1 METKWVHIKKEIHYY
16 NHRHLKTV
24 SDYIED
30 GELTLQSTLTISEG
44 TRQVNMYIYTTF
56 GENPKVRL
64 LIFTAHNNFLSKF
77 FNYESF
83 EDIRTAINDITILR
97 KAERERFIELCSR
110 TTEEEYSDMMKGE
123 RRKWEITFG
132 M

>member
-1 METKWVHIKKEIHYY
+1 METKWVHIKKEIYY
-16 NHRHLKTV
+16 YRHLKTV

-30 GELTLQSTLTISEG
+30 GEFTIQSTLIISEG
-44 TRQVNMYIYTTF
+44 TKYIYMNIYTTF
-56 GENPKVRL
+56 GFSPKVRL

>member
-1 METKWVHIKKEIHYY
+1 METKWVHIKKEIYY
-16 NHRHLKTV
+16 YRRLRTIGSYKEEG
-24 SDYIED
+24 I
-30 GELTLQSTLTISEG
+30 LTLQSTLTISEG
-44 TRQVNMYIYTTF
+44 TRYIYMNIYTTF
-56 GENPKVRL
+56 GFSPKVRL

-110 TTEEEYSDMMKGE
+110 TTEEEYSEMMKGE